1 MSRPTLLVIEAL
13 VMMGPYLTNSGKF
26 LDASALFGSTVR
38 LAQSIGCKL
47 RAWLNSFSSVLT
59 YLVHRDPS
67 QLNPPAPPK
76 EMNIR
81 RNLWWWMIHMDQQYS
96 MALGR
101 PMAISSMGDCRP
113 PEPIVPD
120 PLVQSL
126 SNYLVQFS
134 ILGRQILSAG
144 YLNNDQ
150 IDKFSDDLLALQ
162 KTLPALI
169 SLDMS
174 WLNKDKVLPGW
185 PLDAQAGALHAKTHN
200 FLILLNRQRIE
211 NVRRNSDGP
220 NINFSPPVHPSVD
233 ANNVPRGRGRVLMSC
248 RALLVAFQFFSTRV
262 RAAMICWTM
271 GQMAFNAA
279 MILLLSMLETGDT
292 QDLGAVQHTY
302 STFLEMNKLGIHKLA
317 GAAVER
323 LGLLMKE
330 FRAGDP
336 ANETVMGQQGMM
348 LLEDPGLQGSMP
360 ETFSPLSF
368 RMAGGPDTPGMRRE
382 GSDAGYRTEAS
393 QLARKKAQRK
403 SGTGREGKSKSEKR
417 SVGKSAP
424 RPWTDRRFSDGAT
437 PKQSRKR
444 KANRGTPILTLSTIL
459 PGQHNFS
466 VTPQPDV
473 KPENELFEPIQSTYQ
488 GFHPINSP
496 VQQQQHQQQQ
506 RHHFET
512 TPRPQAFPQTFPQP
526 HQHVANLAH
535 NNQPHA
541 ASDPGDHTFAFS
553 NQTTPGSAGNYF
565 DDTLRHHFD
574 GDFDLHTPYSAPPF
588 TLPNGLPDDP
598 SSSYTQHF

>member
-26 LDASALFGSTVR
+26 LDASALFGGTVR
-38 LAQSIGCKL
+38 LAQSIGCKSRESL
-47 RAWLNSFSSVLT
+47 SSFSFLLT
-59 YLVHRDPS
+59 YPVHRDPS

-101 PMAISSMGDCRP
+101 PMAISSMGDCVP
-113 PEPIVPD
+113 PEPLVQD

-162 KTLPALI
+162 KTYPLI
-169 SLDMS
+169 SFDMS
-174 WLNKDKVLPGW
+174 WLDKDKVLPGW
-185 PLDAQAGALHAKTHN
+185 PLDAQAGVLHAKTHN

-220 NINFSPPVHPSVD
+220 NINFSPVYPEVD

-271 GQMAFNAA
+271 GQMSFNAA

-292 QDLGAVQHTY
+292 QDLNTVQHTY

-368 RMAGGPDTPGMRRE
+368 QMAGGADAPGMRRE
-382 GSDAGYRTEAS
+382 GSDTAYRTEVS
-393 QLARKKAQRK
+393 HLRKKAQRK
-403 SGTGREGKSKSEKR
+403 SGTGREGKGKSDKK

-424 RPWTDRRFSDGAT
+424 RPYTDRRFSDGAT

-444 KANRGTPILTLSTIL
+444 KANRGTPILSLSTIL

-466 VTPQPDV
+466 VTPQPAI
-473 KPENELFEPIQSTYQ
+473 KPEDDLFSPIQSTYQ

-496 VQQQQHQQQQ
+496 AQQQNQQQQQQQQQQ

-512 TPRPQAFPQTFPQP
+512 TPRPQAFPQP

-535 NNQPHA
+535 NSQSHA
-541 ASDPGDHTFAFS
+541 ASDPGDQAFAFS

-565 DDTLRHHFD
+565 DETLGHHF
-574 GDFDLHTPYSAPPF
+574 GGEFDLHTPYSAPPF
-588 TLPNGLPDDP
+588 SLPDDP
-598 SSSYTQHF
+598 SSSYTQHY

>member
-1 MSRPTLLVIEAL
+1 MSRPTLLVIQAL

-26 LDASALFGSTVR
+26 LDASALFGGTVR
-38 LAQSIGCKL
+38 LAQSIGCKW
-47 RAWLNSFSSVLT
+47 RASLENLIEMLT
-59 YLVHRDPS
+59 CLVHRDPS

-113 PEPIVPD
+113 PEPIVQD

-150 IDKFSDDLLALQ
+150 IDKFSDELLALQ

-174 WLNKDKVLPGW
+174 WLDKDKVLPGW
-185 PLDAQAGALHAKTHN
+185 PLDAQAGVLHAKTHN

-211 NVRRNSDGP
+211 NVRRNSEGP
-220 NINFSPPVHPSVD
+220 NINFPPAYPIVD

-292 QDLGAVQHTY
+292 QDLGGVQHTY

-360 ETFSPLSF
+360 ESFSPLSF
-368 RMAGGPDTPGMRRE
+368 QMAGGANTPGMRRD
-382 GSDAGYRTEAS
+382 GSDIGYRTEAS

-403 SGTGREGKSKSEKR
+403 SGSGREGKGRAEKKSI
-417 SVGKSAP
+417 GKSNQ

-444 KANRGTPILTLSTIL
+444 KANRGTPILSLSTVL
-459 PGQHNFS
+459 PGQHSFS
-466 VTPQPDV
+466 VTPQVTPQPAI
-473 KPENELFEPIQSTYQ
+473 KPEDELFSPIQSTYQ
-488 GFHPINSP
+488 GFRPINSP
-496 VQQQQHQQQQ
+496 VQQQPQ
-506 RHHFET
+506 RHQYET
-512 TPRPQAFPQTFPQP
+512 TPRPQAFPQP
-526 HQHVANLAH
+526 HQHVSNLNH
-535 NNQPHA
+535 NNNQPHA
-541 ASDPGDHTFAFS
+541 ASDPGDHNFAFS

-565 DDTLRHHFD
+565 DETLGHHFANE
-574 GDFDLHTPYSAPPF
+574 FDLHTPYSAPPF
-588 TLPNGLPDDP
+588 SLPDDP
-598 SSSYTQHF
+598 SASYTQHF

>member
-1 MSRPTLLVIEAL
+1 
-13 VMMGPYLTNSGKF
+13 
-26 LDASALFGSTVR
+26 
-38 LAQSIGCKL
+38 
-47 RAWLNSFSSVLT
+47 
-59 YLVHRDPS
+59 
-67 QLNPPAPPK
+67 
-76 EMNIR
+76 
-81 RNLWWWMIHMDQQYS
+81 MDQQYS

-162 KTLPALI
+162 KTLPPLI

-174 WLNKDKVLPGW
+174 WLDKDKVLPGW
-185 PLDAQAGALHAKTHN
+185 PLDAQAGVLHAKTHN

-220 NINFSPPVHPSVD
+220 NINFSPVYPSVD

-302 STFLEMNKLGIHKLA
+302 STFLEMNKLGIHRLA

-368 RMAGGPDTPGMRRE
+368 QMAGGSDTPGMRRE
-382 GSDAGYRTEAS
+382 GSDTGYRTEAS

-403 SGTGREGKSKSEKR
+403 SGTGREGKGKSEKK
-417 SVGKSAP
+417 SIGKSAQ

-444 KANRGTPILTLSTIL
+444 KANRGTPILSLSTVL

-466 VTPQPDV
+466 VTPQPAI
-473 KPENELFEPIQSTYQ
+473 KPEDDLFSPIQSTYQ

-496 VQQQQHQQQQ
+496 QQHQQQQQQ

-512 TPRPQAFPQTFPQP
+512 TPRPQAFPQP
-526 HQHVANLAH
+526 HQHAATLAH
-535 NNQPHA
+535 NNQSHA

-565 DDTLRHHFD
+565 DETLGHHFA
-574 GDFDLHTPYSAPPF
+574 GEFDLHTPYSAPPF
-588 TLPNGLPDDP
+588 SLPDDP
-598 SSSYTQHF
+598 SSSYAQHF

>member
-1 MSRPTLLVIEAL
+1 MSRPTLLVIETL

-26 LDASALFGSTVR
+26 LDASALFGCTVR
-38 LAQSIGCKL
+38 LAQSIGCKS
-47 RAWLNSFSSVLT
+47 RASVNSFSFVLT
-59 YLVHRDPS
+59 CLVHRDPS

-76 EMNIR
+76 EVNIR

-113 PEPIVPD
+113 PEPIVQD
-120 PLVQSL
+120 PNLQSL

-162 KTLPALI
+162 KTLPAPIL
-169 SLDMS
+169 LDMS
-174 WLNKDKVLPGW
+174 WLDKDKVLPGW
-185 PLDAQAGALHAKTHN
+185 PMDAQAGVLHAKTHN

-220 NINFSPPVHPSVD
+220 NINLPTAYPNVD

-368 RMAGGPDTPGMRRE
+368 RMAGGADTPGMRRE
-382 GSDAGYRTEAS
+382 GSDTGYRTEAS
-393 QLARKKAQRK
+393 QLARKKAHRR
-403 SGTGREGKSKSEKR
+403 SGSGREGKGKSEKK

-444 KANRGTPILTLSTIL
+444 KVSRGTPILSLATVL

-466 VTPQPDV
+466 VTPQPAI
-473 KPENELFEPIQSTYQ
+473 KPEDELFSPIQSTYQ
-488 GFHPINSP
+488 GFNPINSP
-496 VQQQQHQQQQ
+496 AQQHHQHQQQQ
-506 RHHFET
+506 QHHHFET
-512 TPRPQAFPQTFPQP
+512 APRPQAFPQP

-565 DDTLRHHFD
+565 DETLGHHF
-574 GDFDLHTPYSAPPF
+574 GGEFDLHTPYSAPPF
-588 TLPNGLPDDP
+588 SLPDDP

>member
-1 MSRPTLLVIEAL
+1 
-13 VMMGPYLTNSGKF
+13 MMGPYLTNSGKF
-26 LDASALFGSTVR
+26 LDASALFGCTVR
-38 LAQSIGCKL
+38 LAQSIGCKW
-47 RAWLNSFSSVLT
+47 RASLKSLDVVLT
-59 YLVHRDPS
+59 CLVHRDPS
-67 QLNPPAPPK
+67 QLNPPSPPK
-76 EMNIR
+76 EVNIR
-81 RNLWWWMIHMDQQYS
+81 KNLWWWMIHMDQQYS

-113 PEPIVPD
+113 PEPIVQD

-144 YLNNDQ
+144 YLTNDQ
-150 IDKFSDDLLALQ
+150 IDKFSDELLALQ

-174 WLNKDKVLPGW
+174 WLDKDKVLPGW
-185 PLDAQAGALHAKTHN
+185 PLDAQAGVLHAKTHN

-211 NVRRNSDGP
+211 NVRRNSEGP
-220 NINFSPPVHPSVD
+220 NINFSPIYPDVD

-292 QDLGAVQHTY
+292 QDLSGVQHTY

-368 RMAGGPDTPGMRRE
+368 QMAGGPNTPGMRRD
-382 GSDAGYRTEAS
+382 GSDTGYRTEVS

-403 SGTGREGKSKSEKR
+403 SGTGREGKGRPEKKSI
-417 SVGKSAP
+417 GKSTQ

-444 KANRGTPILTLSTIL
+444 KANRGTPILSLSTVL
-459 PGQHNFS
+459 PGQHSFS
-466 VTPQPDV
+466 VTPQPAV
-473 KPENELFEPIQSTYQ
+473 KPEDELFSPIQSTYQ
-488 GFHPINSP
+488 GFRPINSP
-496 VQQQQHQQQQ
+496 VQQQHHQQQQQQQ

-512 TPRPQAFPQTFPQP
+512 TPRPQAFPQP

-541 ASDPGDHTFAFS
+541 ASDPGDHNFAFS

-565 DDTLRHHFD
+565 DETLGHHFASE
-574 GDFDLHTPYSAPPF
+574 FDLHTPYSAPPF
-588 TLPNGLPDDP
+588 SLPDDP
-598 SSSYTQHF
+598 SSSYTQHY

>member
-26 LDASALFGSTVR
+26 LDASALFGCTVR
-38 LAQSIGCKL
+38 LAQSIGCKSRDSL
-47 RAWLNSFSSVLT
+47 SSFSFVLT

-81 RNLWWWMIHMDQQYS
+81 RNLWWWIIHMDQQYS

-101 PMAISSMGDCRP
+101 PMAISSFGDSRP
-113 PEPIVPD
+113 PEPIDQD
-120 PLVQSL
+120 PVVQSL
-126 SNYLVQFS
+126 SNYLVSFS

-144 YLNNDQ
+144 YLSNDQ

-162 KTLPALI
+162 KTLPPPIL
-169 SLDMS
+169 LDMS
-174 WLNKDKVLPGW
+174 WLDKDKVLPGW
-185 PLDAQAGALHAKTHN
+185 PLDAQAGVLHAKTHN

-220 NINFSPPVHPSVD
+220 NINFPLVYPDVA

-292 QDLGAVQHTY
+292 QDLSTVQHTY

-317 GAAVER
+317 GVAVER

-368 RMAGGPDTPGMRRE
+368 QMAGGADTPGMRRE
-382 GSDAGYRTEAS
+382 GSDLGYRTEAS
-393 QLARKKAQRK
+393 HLARKKAQRK
-403 SGTGREGKSKSEKR
+403 SGTGREGKGKLEKK
-417 SVGKSAP
+417 SVGKSAQ

-444 KANRGTPILTLSTIL
+444 KANRSTPVLSLSTVL
-459 PGQHNFS
+459 PGQHNFT
-466 VTPQPDV
+466 VIPQAAI
-473 KPENELFEPIQSTYQ
+473 KPEDELFSPIQSTYQ

-496 VQQQQHQQQQ
+496 VQQQQQQQ

-512 TPRPQAFPQTFPQP
+512 TPRPQAFPQP

-565 DDTLRHHFD
+565 DETLGHHFS
-574 GDFDLHTPYSAPPF
+574 GDFDLHTPFSAAPPF
-588 TLPNGLPDDP
+588 SLADDP

>member
-1 MSRPTLLVIEAL
+1 MSRPTLLVIQAL

-26 LDASALFGSTVR
+26 LDASALFGCTVR
-38 LAQSIGCKL
+38 LAQSIGCKW
-47 RAWLNSFSSVLT
+47 RASLKSLDVVLT
-59 YLVHRDPS
+59 CLVHRDPS
-67 QLNPPAPPK
+67 QLNPPSPPK
-76 EMNIR
+76 EVNIR

-144 YLNNDQ
+144 YLTNDQ
-150 IDKFSDDLLALQ
+150 IDKFSDELLALQ

-174 WLNKDKVLPGW
+174 WLDKDKVLPGW
-185 PLDAQAGALHAKTHN
+185 PLDAQAGVLHAKTHN

-211 NVRRNSDGP
+211 NVRRNSEGP
-220 NINFSPPVHPSVD
+220 NINFSPVYPDVD

-292 QDLGAVQHTY
+292 QDLSGVQHTY

-368 RMAGGPDTPGMRRE
+368 QMAGGANTPGMRRD
-382 GSDAGYRTEAS
+382 GSDTGYRTEAS

-403 SGTGREGKSKSEKR
+403 SGTGREGKGRPEKKSI
-417 SVGKSAP
+417 GKSTQ

-444 KANRGTPILTLSTIL
+444 KANRGTPILSLSTVL
-459 PGQHNFS
+459 PGQHSFS
-466 VTPQPDV
+466 VTPQPAV
-473 KPENELFEPIQSTYQ
+473 KPEDELFSPIQSTYQ
-488 GFHPINSP
+488 GFRPINSP
-496 VQQQQHQQQQ
+496 VQQQHHQQQQQ

-512 TPRPQAFPQTFPQP
+512 TPRPQAFPQP

-541 ASDPGDHTFAFS
+541 ASDPGDHNFAFS

-565 DDTLRHHFD
+565 DETLGHHFASE
-574 GDFDLHTPYSAPPF
+574 FDLHTPYSAPPF
-588 TLPNGLPDDP
+588 SLPDDP
-598 SSSYTQHF
+598 SSSYIQHY

>member
-38 LAQSIGCKL
+38 LAQSIGCKSQASL
-47 RAWLNSFSSVLT
+47 GGFCFRLT

-113 PEPIVPD
+113 PEPIMPD

-150 IDKFSDDLLALQ
+150 IDKFSDELLALQ

-174 WLNKDKVLPGW
+174 WLDKDKVLPGW
-185 PLDAQAGALHAKTHN
+185 PLDAQAGVLHAKTHN

-211 NVRRNSDGP
+211 NVRRNSEGP
-220 NINFSPPVHPSVD
+220 NINFSPVYPNVD
-233 ANNVPRGRGRVLMSC
+233 ANNVPRGRGRVLTSC

-368 RMAGGPDTPGMRRE
+368 QMAGGANTPGMRRE
-382 GSDAGYRTEAS
+382 GSDTGYRTEAS

-403 SGTGREGKSKSEKR
+403 SGTGREGKGRPEKKSI
-417 SVGKSAP
+417 GKSAQ

-444 KANRGTPILTLSTIL
+444 KANRGTPILSLSTVL

-466 VTPQPDV
+466 VTPQPV
-473 KPENELFEPIQSTYQ
+473 IKPEDEIFSPIQSTYQ
-488 GFHPINSP
+488 GFRPINSP
-496 VQQQQHQQQQ
+496 VQHQQHQQ
-506 RHHFET
+506 RHDYET
-512 TPRPQAFPQTFPQP
+512 TPRPQAFPQP

-541 ASDPGDHTFAFS
+541 ASDPGDHSFAFS

-565 DDTLRHHFD
+565 DETLGHHFPSE
-574 GDFDLHTPYSAPPF
+574 FDLHTPYSAPPF
-588 TLPNGLPDDP
+588 SLPNDP

>member
-1 MSRPTLLVIEAL
+1 
-13 VMMGPYLTNSGKF
+13 MMGPYLTNSGKF

-38 LAQSIGCKL
+38 LAQSIGCKPQTPV
-47 RAWLNSFSSVLT
+47 NSFSFALT

-101 PMAISSMGDCRP
+101 PMAISSMGDSRP
-113 PEPIVPD
+113 PEPIVQD

-126 SNYLVQFS
+126 SNYLVQSS

-150 IDKFSDDLLALQ
+150 IDKFSDDLLALS
-162 KTLPALI
+162 KTLPPLI

-174 WLNKDKVLPGW
+174 WLDKDKVLPGW
-185 PLDAQAGALHAKTHN
+185 PMDAQAGVLHAKTHN

-220 NINFSPPVHPSVD
+220 NINFSPGYPQVD

-292 QDLGAVQHTY
+292 QDLGTVQHTY

-368 RMAGGPDTPGMRRE
+368 QMAGGADTPGMRRE

-403 SGTGREGKSKSEKR
+403 SGTGREGKGKSEKKP
-417 SVGKSAP
+417 VGKSAQ

-437 PKQSRKR
+437 SKHSRKR
-444 KANRGTPILTLSTIL
+444 KANRSTPILSLATVL
-459 PGQHNFS
+459 PGQHSFS
-466 VTPQPDV
+466 VTPQRNI
-473 KPENELFEPIQSTYQ
+473 KPEDELFSPIQSTYQ

-496 VQQQQHQQQQ
+496 AQQQQQQQQQ

-512 TPRPQAFPQTFPQP
+512 TPRPQGFPQP

-535 NNQPHA
+535 HNQSHA
-541 ASDPGDHTFAFS
+541 ASDPGDHTFAYS

-565 DDTLRHHFD
+565 DETLGHHFA
-574 GDFDLHTPYSAPPF
+574 GEFDLHTPYSAPPF
-588 TLPNGLPDDP
+588 SLPDDP